1 VAITYFKRF
10 RMEIDVGMWLSEPVL
25 PDGYRWIPWD
35 ETLLGVH
42 AEVQFRS
49 FHSEVDSAVFPCLG
63 DRYGCLRLLREI
75 RRKNGFLPAA
85 TWLIAYG
92 PETCGT
98 IQGIVDGSVGAIQ
111 NLGVVPEHRGQ
122 QLGRALLL
130 KSLSGFRSRDIHR
143 VYLEVTAENAG
154 AINLYRSIGFRKAR
168 TLYKA
173 SEV

>member
-10 RMEIDVGMWLSEPVL
+10 RMEIDVGEWLAEPLL
-25 PDGYRWIPWD
+25 PSGYRWIAWE

-49 FHSEVDSAVFPCLG
+49 FYSELDSSVFPCLG

-75 RRKNGFLPAA
+75 RRKSGFLPAA

-98 IQGIVDGSVGAIQ
+98 IQGVVDGSVGAIQ
-111 NLGVVPEHRGQ
+111 NVGVVPEHRGQ
-122 QLGRALLL
+122 GLGRALLI
-130 KSLSGFRSRDIHR
+130 KSLIGFRSAAVQR
-143 VYLEVTAENAG
+143 VFLEATAENAG
-154 AINLYRSIGFRKAR
+154 AINLYRSVGFRKAR

-173 SEV
+173 SEM